1 MAGKYALLD
10 SRTLD
15 VVCVCCVT
23 HNNKASRYEDG
34 GGGGG
39 GVALY
44 LVGAQK
50 NLLTEKVL
58 YLKL

>member
-23 HNNKASRYEDG
+23 HNNQASRYEDWEGRG
-34 GGGGG
+34 GG
-39 GVALY
+39 LHY
-44 LVGAQK
+44 IL
-50 NLLTEKVL
+50 
-58 YLKL
+58 